1 MHPLYRRDLEFLQQN
16 MLRTVAGI
24 DEAGRGA
31 LAGPVV
37 IAAVVLD
44 YDKPIKGLNDSKL
57 LRPAYRESLY
67 QEIMATALDTCII
80 EIDCVTID
88 LMNIREATILGFR
101 RAFQGLESC
110 PEHALIDGKDA
121 PAQLYQMATPVIKGD
136 MIHACIAAASI
147 LAKVHRDRL
156 MEHLDRAYPAYGF
169 ATHKGYGTVRHYAA
183 LALHGACK
191 EHRKSF
197 RLF

>member
-1 MHPLYRRDLEFLQQN
+1 MHPLYRRDREFMQQQ

-57 LRPAYRESLY
+57 LRPAFRECLY
-67 QEIMATALDTCII
+67 QEIMETAVDTCVI
-80 EIDCVTID
+80 EIESAVID
-88 LMNIREATILGFR
+88 QMNIREASILGFA
-101 RAFQGLESC
+101 RAFKGLESY
-110 PEHALIDGKDA
+110 PDHALIDGKDA
-121 PAQLYQMATPVIKGD
+121 PAQLYHMATAVIKGD

-147 LAKVHRDRL
+147 LAKVHRDHL
-156 MEHLDRAYPAYGF
+156 MEHLDRVYPAYGF
-169 ATHKGYGTVRHYAA
+169 ATHKGYGTVKHYAA

-197 RLF
+197 RLY